1 MLKNYLKIA
10 WRNLSK
16 HKAFTLINI
25 MGLAVGMTACFLIFL
40 YVHFELSYDKFHSR
54 GDRIYRLSC
63 DLKTPSETIKAGIT
77 SWAFAPN
84 LKADFP
90 EIEAYTRVSFEGM
103 LVKKGDIKYQ
113 EEQTMFADSTFFKVF
128 DYKLVKG
135 DPETALKEPL
145 SIVFTETAAR
155 KYFGNDNPLGQTVQ
169 LSGDLLPAKVT
180 GVVKDFPA
188 NTLLKAEMIVSMST
202 FSQAFHRKL
211 DEQWGNFGAVTW
223 LLLKPGINPDA
234 LNRKFPAFL
243 ERRIGDQMRTGK
255 MFFTFSLEPVKKLYL
270 HATRDGLEQ
279 GSMNNVY
286 VFSIIAVFILL
297 IACINF
303 INLTTARAAERAKE
317 VGIRKV
323 AGAQQRQL
331 ALQFLGESLLLC
343 LAGCMLAVLL
353 SALLIPLFNQLAGK
367 TISAGIWHNGGALL
381 LLLLASVAIG
391 LLAGFYPAAV
401 LANFQ
406 PVTVLKGRFSTGMKG
421 AALRKGLVLTQFTI
435 SISLIIATIIV
446 YRQTH
451 FMRSHD
457 LGFNQDQMLV
467 IETNGDKAQETF
479 KKEIAGL
486 AGVQSV
492 VATSAVPGGGNAGA
506 YSEIQNQQ
514 GDFQVA
520 NLDTYFVDFDYISQF
535 KMKMVA
541 GRAFSKAF
549 ATDTTQAMI
558 INEATARLLGFAH
571 MEEAVGKRFK
581 QWGREGTVIGV
592 VKNFHFRSLQENI
605 KPLTMRIEP
614 VQFSMVCAKVT
625 ATDAAALVK
634 AVESKWKA
642 MAPNRPFRYF
652 FLDEYFDKQYRAQ
665 QRFGSLFLNF
675 AILAIFISCLGL
687 LGLASYSTLQRTRE
701 IGVRKVM
708 GASVASIIN
717 LLSVDF
723 LKLVLIAFVIAVPVS
738 WYLMHKWLQDFAYKA
753 AISWWI
759 FAAAGGMAL
768 VITLITV
775 SFQAVKAAIANP
787 VRSLRQSS

>member
-25 MGLAVGMTACFLIFL
+25 LGLAVGMTACFLIFL
-40 YVHFELSYDKFHSR
+40 YVSFELSYDQFHTK
-54 GDRIYRLSC
+54 GDRVYRLSC
-63 DLKTPSETIKAGIT
+63 DIKTPSETIKSGVS
-77 SWAFAPN
+77 SWAFGPN
-84 LKADFP
+84 LKNEFP
-90 EIEAYTRVSFEGM
+90 EIETYTRVAYDGM

-113 EEQTMFADSTFFKVF
+113 EEGTMFADSTFFKVF

-135 DPETALKEPL
+135 NAETALKEPL
-145 SIVFTETAAR
+145 SVVFTETAAR
-155 KYFGNDNPLGQTVQ
+155 KYFGNENPIGQTVQ
-169 LSGDLLPAKVT
+169 MTGDLLPAKVT

-202 FSQAFHRKL
+202 YPQAFHRQL
-211 DEQWGNFGAVTW
+211 DEQWGNFGAITY
-223 LLLKPGINPDA
+223 LLLKPGTDQAA
-234 LNRKFPAFL
+234 LNSKFPSFL
-243 ERRIGDQMRTGK
+243 ERRVGEQMRVGK
-255 MFFTFSLEPVKKLYL
+255 MFFIFSLEPMKDLYL
-270 HATRDGLEQ
+270 HATRDGLER

-303 INLTTARAAERAKE
+303 VNLTTARAAERAKE

-323 AGAQQRQL
+323 AGAQQQQL

-343 LAGCMLAVLL
+343 LAGCVLAIALSSLL
-353 SALLIPLFNQLAGK
+353 MPLFNQLAGK
-367 TISAGIWHNGGALL
+367 TVSPGIWHNGKALL
-381 LLLLASVAIG
+381 CLVLTSLVIG

-401 LANFQ
+401 LSNFQ
-406 PVTVLKGRFSTGMKG
+406 PITVLKGRFSTGMKG
-421 AALRKGLVLTQFTI
+421 VALRKGLVLAQFTI

-446 YRQTH
+446 YRQMH

-457 LGFNQDQMLV
+457 LGFNQDQVLV
-467 IETNGDKAQETF
+467 VETSGDPAQELF

-492 VATSAVPGGGNAGA
+492 AVSSSVPGGGNAGA
-506 YSEIQNQQ
+506 YSEIQNKQ

-520 NLDTYFVDFDYISQF
+520 NLDAYFVDFDYIPQF

-541 GRAFSKAF
+541 GRAFSKQF
-549 ATDTTQAMI
+549 VTDTTEAMV
-558 INEATARLLGFAH
+558 INEATAKLLGFAR
-571 MEEAVGKRFK
+571 MEDAIGKRFK
-581 QWGREGTVIGV
+581 QWGREGAIIGV
-592 VKNFHFRSLQENI
+592 VKNFHFRSLQEDI

-614 VQFSMVCAKVT
+614 GNFSMVSAKIAAGDAT
-625 ATDAAALVK
+625 AMVK
-634 AVESKWKA
+634 ALESKWNQLV
-642 MAPNRPFRYF
+642 PNRPFRYF
-652 FLDEYFDKQYRAQ
+652 FLDDYFDKQYRGQ
-665 QRFGSLFLNF
+665 QRFGNLFLNF

-708 GASVASIIN
+708 GASVTSIIN

-723 LKLVLIAFVIAVPVS
+723 LKLVVIAFVIAVPVS

-759 FAAAGGMAL
+759 FAAAGGIAL
-768 VITLITV
+768 LTTLITI

-787 VRSLRQSS
+787 VRSLRAE

>member
-40 YVHFELSYDKFHSR
+40 YVNFELSYDQFHSK

-77 SWAFAPN
+77 SWATAPN
-84 LKADFP
+84 LKSDFP

-113 EEQTMFADSTFFKVF
+113 EEGTMFADSTFFKVF
-128 DYKLVKG
+128 DYKLLKG
-135 DPETALKEPL
+135 DAATALQAPL
-145 SIVFTETAAR
+145 SMVLTETAAR
-155 KYFGNDNPLGQTVQ
+155 KYFGNDNPVGQTVQ
-169 LSGDLLPAKVT
+169 LSGDLLPAKIT
-180 GVVKDFPA
+180 GVIQDFPA
-188 NTLLKAEMIVSMST
+188 NTLLKADVIVSMST
-202 FSQAFHRKL
+202 FSQSFHRQL

-223 LLLKPGINPDA
+223 LLLKPGTDPVA
-234 LNRKFPAFL
+234 LNNKFPAFL
-243 ERRIGDQMRTGK
+243 ERKIGDQMRAEK
-255 MFFTFSLEPVKKLYL
+255 MLFTFSLEPIKGLYL

-303 INLTTARAAERAKE
+303 VNLTTARAAERAKE

-343 LAGCMLAVLL
+343 LAGCLLAILL
-353 SALLIPLFNQLAGK
+353 SALLMPLFNQLAGK
-367 TISAGIWHNGGALL
+367 TISTGIWHNGGALL
-381 LLLLASVAIG
+381 CLLLAAVAIG

-406 PVTVLKGRFSTGMKG
+406 PVTVLKGRFSTGRKG

-446 YRQTH
+446 YRQMH

-457 LGFNQDQMLV
+457 LGFSREQMLV
-467 IETNGDKAQETF
+467 VETNGDPAQETF
-479 KKEIAGL
+479 KKEVATL

-492 VATSAVPGGGNAGA
+492 AGTSAVPGGGNAGA
-506 YSEIQNQQ
+506 YSEIQNKQ

-520 NLDTYFVDFDYISQF
+520 NLDAYFVDFDYIPHF

-541 GRAFSKAF
+541 GRAFAKEF
-549 ATDTTQAMI
+549 ATDTTQAMV
-558 INEATARLLGFAH
+558 INEAAAKLLGFSH
-571 MEEAVGKRFK
+571 MEDAVGKHFK
-581 QWGREGTVIGV
+581 QWGREGSVIGV

-614 VQFSMVCAKVT
+614 GNFSMVCAKVT
-625 ATDAAALVK
+625 ATNAAAMVK
-634 AVESKWKA
+634 AIEGKWRTL
-642 MAPNRPFRYF
+642 APNRPFRYF
-652 FLDEYFDKQYRAQ
+652 FLDEQFDKQYRGE
-665 QRFGSLFLNF
+665 QRFGNLFLNF

-723 LKLVLIAFVIAVPVS
+723 LKLVVIAFIIAVPVS
-738 WYLMHKWLQDFAYKA
+738 WYFMHKWLQDFAYKA

-759 FAAAGGMAL
+759 FAAAGAMAL

-787 VRSLRQSS
+787 VRSLRAE

>member
-16 HKAFTLINI
+16 HKSFTLINI

-40 YVHFELSYDKFHSR
+40 YVNFELSYDQFHSK
-54 GDRIYRLSC
+54 GDRVYRLSC
-63 DLKTPSETIKAGIT
+63 DIKTPSETIKAGIS
-77 SWAFAPN
+77 SWAFGPN
-84 LKADFP
+84 LKSEFP
-90 EIEAYTRVSFEGM
+90 EIETYTRVSHEGM

-113 EEQTMFADSTFFKVF
+113 EESTMFADSTFFKVF

-135 DPETALKEPL
+135 NAQTALSAPL
-145 SIVFTETAAR
+145 SIVFTETTAR
-155 KYFGNDNPLGQTVQ
+155 KYFGNADPIGQTVQ
-169 LSGDLLPAKVT
+169 LSGDLLAAKVT
-180 GVVKDFPA
+180 GVVKDFPH
-188 NTLLKAEMIVSMST
+188 NTLLKADMIVSMST
-202 FSQAFHRKL
+202 YPQAFHRQL
-211 DEQWGNFGAVTW
+211 DEQWGNFGAITY
-223 LLLKPGINPDA
+223 LLLKPGTNEAA
-234 LNRKFPAFL
+234 LTRKFPAFL
-243 ERRIGDQMRTGK
+243 ERRIGDQMRLGK
-255 MFFTFSLEPVKKLYL
+255 MHFTFSLEPMKNLYL
-270 HATRDGLEQ
+270 HATRDGLER

-303 INLTTARAAERAKE
+303 VNLTTARAAERAKE

-343 LAGCMLAVLL
+343 LGACILAMVL
-353 SALLIPLFNQLAGK
+353 SGLLMPLFNQLAGK
-367 TISAGIWHNGGALL
+367 TVSVGIWHNRTALL
-381 LLLLASVAIG
+381 CLVLAAVVIG

-401 LANFQ
+401 LSNFQ
-406 PVTVLKGRFSTGMKG
+406 PITVLKGRFSTGMKG

-446 YRQTH
+446 YRQMH

-457 LGFNQDQMLV
+457 LGFNQEQMLV
-467 IETNGDKAQETF
+467 VETNGDPAQQTF
-479 KKEIAGL
+479 KQEIARL

-492 VATSAVPGGGNAGA
+492 AVSSAVPGGGNAGA
-506 YSEIQNQQ
+506 YSEIQNKQ

-520 NLDTYFVDFDYISQF
+520 NLDAYFVDFDYIPQF

-541 GRAFSKAF
+541 GRAFSKEF
-549 ATDTTQAMI
+549 ATDTTQAMV
-558 INEATARLLGFAH
+558 INEATAKVLGFSR
-571 MEEAVGKRFK
+571 MEDALGKHFK
-581 QWGREGTVIGV
+581 QWGREGVVIGV
-592 VKNFHFRSLQENI
+592 VKNFHFRSLQEDI

-614 VQFSMVCAKVT
+614 GNFSMVSAKIT
-625 ATDAAALVK
+625 ASDAAATVK
-634 AVESKWKA
+634 ALERKWNE
-642 MAPNRPFRYF
+642 MVPDRPFRYF
-652 FLDEYFDKQYRAQ
+652 FLDDYFDKQYRGQ

-675 AILAIFISCLGL
+675 AILAIFISSLGL

-708 GASVASIIN
+708 GASVTSIVN
-717 LLSVDF
+717 LLSLDF
-723 LKLVLIAFVIAVPVS
+723 LKLVLIAFLIAVPAS
-738 WYLMHKWLQDFAYKA
+738 WYFMHQWLQSFAYKA
-753 AISWWI
+753 SLPWWI

-768 VITLITV
+768 LITLITI

-787 VRSLRQSS
+787 VRSLRAE